1 MIILASGS
9 PRRAELLR
17 AAGIDFTVRIP
28 DTDESLIDGE
38 SPYEYVSRLAT
49 SKARHIAETVGPD
62 ARVLGADTTVV
73 IDDEIAGKP
82 VDVEDA
88 RRMLHR
94 LSGQWH
100 EVLTGV
106 ALIHGHHLMVEVDQ
120 TRVRFGLLTAAE
132 IDWYVSTGEP
142 MDKAGGYG
150 IQGYASRFIDRIE
163 GSYSNVVGLPVSRV
177 YEMMRKIDSYQ

>member
-1 MIILASGS
+1 
-9 PRRAELLR
+9 
-17 AAGIDFTVRIP
+17 
-28 DTDESLIDGE
+28 
-38 SPYEYVSRLAT
+38 
-49 SKARHIAETVGPD
+49 
-62 ARVLGADTTVV
+62 
-73 IDDEIAGKP
+73 
-82 VDVEDA
+82 
-88 RRMLHR
+88 MLHR